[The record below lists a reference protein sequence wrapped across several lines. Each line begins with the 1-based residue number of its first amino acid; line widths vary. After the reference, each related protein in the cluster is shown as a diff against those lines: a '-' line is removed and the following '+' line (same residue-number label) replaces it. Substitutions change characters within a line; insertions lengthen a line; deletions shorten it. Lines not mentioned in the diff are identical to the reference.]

1 MPEKPE
7 AFSFNLPS
15 GEQLDVYV
23 VLLPDGTRV
32 VRTAAELLKLPNALK
47 SPLADL
53 APPKAE
59 T

>member
-7 AFSFNLPS
+7 AFSFNLPN

-32 VRTAAELLKLPNALK
+32 VRTAAELVKLPDSLK
-47 SPLADL
+47 TKLADL
-53 APPKAE
+53 APPKAGA
-59 T
+59 